1 MIRIYNRLHKAQGL
15 TLLYFSII
23 GGGIAMIKTVDIVRL
38 FGRFNYYIATKSDG
52 ITIITGPNG
61 FGKSTIL
68 QIINAL
74 SNSNLAF
81 FCKLDFQKLSIEYDN
96 GEKTTIEKNNKGIKI
111 DNLQVPISEEYFLE
125 SMKYAQRRPWIQK
138 TPNGYLDRRTDEFF
152 TEDEL
157 FYHLY
162 LDDDRMYD
170 FTISKSTISTNKE
183 IRKKLDT
190 IRSWCGDVRIISD
203 QRLIRRKKK
212 RSDEPQ
218 IIDVISELPQS
229 LKAEISKVSE
239 EYSRVANSLD
249 SSYPKR
255 LFAAKEGIKDQ
266 REYEICLQ
274 EANEKFAKLNQYN
287 LVDMSIVDEKN
298 YNPIYSTA
306 LKIYFDDFAKKYTVF
321 QDLISKLDLF
331 TRIINNRLTFK
342 HISISRDS
350 GFYIVDND
358 NPKKTLDLSQLSSGE
373 KQEIVLFYDL
383 IFSTKEKLLLLID
396 EPEISLH
403 ISWQK
408 KFLDDLLEVSKHS
421 NVQVIVATHSPQIVS
436 NHMDIQ
442 IDLGELYG
450 AELNKRKPN

>member
-1 MIRIYNRLHKAQGL
+1 MTLIEKNQGGN
-15 TLLYFSII
+15 I
-23 GGGIAMIKTVDIVRL
+23 MIKTLDIVKL
-38 FGRFNYYIATKSDG
+38 FGRFDYYIETKPDG

-74 SNSNLAF
+74 SNANLAF
-81 FCKLDFQKLSIEYDN
+81 FCKLDFERLFVEYDN
-96 GEKTTIEKNNKGIKI
+96 GEKTIIEKSKKGIKI
-111 DNLQVPISEEYFLE
+111 DDLHIPISQEYLIE
-125 SMKYAQRRPWIQK
+125 STQYIQRRPWIQK
-138 TPNGYLDRRTDEFF
+138 TSNGFYDRRTEEFLS
-152 TEDEL
+152 EDEL

-162 LDDDRMYD
+162 LDDERLYQHFDTKIPD
-170 FTISKSTISTNKE
+170 STKK

-190 IRSWCGDVRIISD
+190 IKLWCGDVRIISD
-203 QRLIRRKKK
+203 QRLIIRMKK

-218 IIDVISELPQS
+218 IIDVISELPQR

-255 LFAAKEGIKDQ
+255 LFAAEEGIKGQ
-266 REYEICLQ
+266 VEYEICLQ

-287 LVDMSIVDEKN
+287 LVDMSIIDEKN
-298 YNPIYSTA
+298 YKPTYSTA

-331 TRIINNRLTFK
+331 THIINNRLTFK
-342 HISISRDS
+342 HISISREN
-350 GFYIVDND
+350 GFNIVDND
-358 NPKKTLDLSQLSSGE
+358 NPQKTLNLSQLSSGE

-383 IFSTKEKLLLLID
+383 IFSTREKLLLLID

-408 KFLDDLLEVSKHS
+408 KFLDDLLEVAKHS
-421 NVQVIVATHSPQIVS
+421 NIQVIVATHSPQIVS

-450 AELNKRKPN
+450 AKLNKRKSN

>member
-1 MIRIYNRLHKAQGL
+1 
-15 TLLYFSII
+15 
-23 GGGIAMIKTVDIVRL
+23 MIKTIDIVKL
-38 FGRFNYYIATKSDG
+38 FGRFNYFIATKADG

-74 SNSNLAF
+74 SNANLAF
-81 FCKLDFQKLSIEYDN
+81 FCKLDFEKLSIEYDN
-96 GEKTTIEKNNKGIKI
+96 GKKTTIERNGKGIKI
-111 DNLQVPISEEYFLE
+111 DDLQVPISEEYLIE
-125 SMKYAQRRPWIQK
+125 SMQYAQRRPWIQK
-138 TPNGYLDRRTDEFF
+138 TPNGFIDRRTDEFF
-152 TEDEL
+152 SEDEL

-162 LDDDRMYD
+162 LDDDRFYD
-170 FTISKSTISTNKE
+170 FTISKPVESTKKIK
-183 IRKKLDT
+183 KKLDT
-190 IRSWCGDVRIISD
+190 IKLWCGDVRFISD
-203 QRLIRRKKK
+203 QRLIRRKKR

-218 IIDVISELPQS
+218 VIDVISELPQR
-229 LKAEISKVSE
+229 LKNEISKVSE

-266 REYEICLQ
+266 GEYEMCLQ

-287 LVDMSIVDEKN
+287 LVDMSIIDEKN
-298 YNPIYSTA
+298 YNSTYSTA

-342 HISISRDS
+342 HINISRDS
-350 GFYIVDND
+350 GFNIVDND
-358 NPKKTLDLSQLSSGE
+358 NPKKTLNLSQLSSGE

-408 KFLDDLLEVSKHS
+408 KFLDDLLEVAKHS
-421 NVQVIVATHSPQIVS
+421 NIQVIVATHSPQIVS

-450 AELNKRKPN
+450 SELNKRKPN